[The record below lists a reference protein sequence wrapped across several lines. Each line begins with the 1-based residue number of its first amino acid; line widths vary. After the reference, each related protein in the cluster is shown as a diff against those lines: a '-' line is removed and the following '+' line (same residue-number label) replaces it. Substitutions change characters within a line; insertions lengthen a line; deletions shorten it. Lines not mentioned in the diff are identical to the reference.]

1 MAQNPYQPYSAY
13 QQAPQYG
20 PYQSMY
26 MWPGQPMQAQMPAY
40 GSQTPNT
47 GIQKPS
53 AMSGRVV
60 SQEADITPQ
69 EVPMDGSFSWFPMA
83 DGSAVIGKRWNSDG
97 TIQTV
102 RYAPESAEPQHTVET
117 VPSYVSDI
125 SSRLDRIEGILTQ
138 RARRAVKKEAADA

>member
-1 MAQNPYQPYSAY
+1 MVQNPYQPYEPY
-13 QQAPQYG
+13 QQMQYM
-20 PYQSMY
+20 PYQGTYTYPTQSM
-26 MWPGQPMQAQMPAY
+26 QQQMPAY

-47 GIQKPS
+47 GISKPS

-60 SQEADITPQ
+60 SQEAEITPQ

-102 RYAPESAEPQHTVET
+102 RYAPEAPEPQQPVDV
-117 VPSYVSDI
+117 VPTYVSDI

>member
-1 MAQNPYQPYSAY
+1 
-13 QQAPQYG
+13 
-20 PYQSMY
+20 
-26 MWPGQPMQAQMPAY
+26 MPTY

-47 GIQKPS
+47 GIQKPP

-97 TIQTV
+97 TMV
-102 RYAPESAEPQHTVET
+102 FDAAYSVLGDDAVSV
-117 VPSYVSDI
+117 VPREYERMV
-125 SSRLDRIEGILTQ
+125 
-138 RARRAVKKEAADA
+138 A

>member
-13 QQAPQYG
+13 QQAQYM
-20 PYQSMY
+20 PYQGTY
-26 MWPGQPMQAQMPAY
+26 TYPIQPMQAQMPAY

-47 GIQKPS
+47 GIQKPP

-102 RYAPESAEPQHTVET
+102 RYAPESTEPQQAVET
-117 VPSYVSDI
+117 VPSYMSDI

-138 RARRAVKKEAADA
+138 RARRAVKKEATDA

>member
-1 MAQNPYQPYSAY
+1 MAQNAYQTYSPYQ
-13 QQAPQYG
+13 QPQYG
-20 PYQSMY
+20 QYQNMY
-26 MWPGQPMQAQMPAY
+26 AWPGQPMQEQMPVY
-40 GSQTPNT
+40 GYRTPNT
-47 GIQKPS
+47 AIQKTP

-60 SQEADITPQ
+60 SQEAEITPQ

-102 RYAPESAEPQHTVET
+102 RYEPETTEPQRPVDV
-117 VPSYVSDI
+117 VPAYVSDI

-138 RARRAVKKEAADA
+138 RARRAVKKEASDA

>member
-1 MAQNPYQPYSAY
+1 MVQNPYQPYSPY
-13 QQAPQYG
+13 QQAQYM
-20 PYQSMY
+20 PYQGTY
-26 MWPGQPMQAQMPAY
+26 TYPTQPVQEQMPAY
-40 GSQTPNT
+40 GYRTQNT
-47 GIQKPS
+47 AIQKPP

-60 SQEADITPQ
+60 SQEDDITPQ

-102 RYAPESAEPQHTVET
+102 RYAPESPEPQQPVDV
-117 VPSYVSDI
+117 VPAYVSDI

-138 RARRAVKKEAADA
+138 RARRAVKKEASDA

>member
-1 MAQNPYQPYSAY
+1 MAQNAYQPYSPY
-13 QQAPQYG
+13 QQPQYG
-20 PYQSMY
+20 PYQNMY
-26 MWPGQPMQAQMPAY
+26 VWPGQPVQEQMPVY
-40 GSQTPNT
+40 GCRTPNT
-47 GIQKPS
+47 AIQKPS

-60 SQEADITPQ
+60 SQESDITLQ

-102 RYAPESAEPQHTVET
+102 RYAPEATEPQQPVDV
-117 VPSYVSDI
+117 VPAYVSDI

-138 RARRAVKKEAADA
+138 RARRAVKKEASDA

>member
-1 MAQNPYQPYSAY
+1 MAQNPYQPYSPY
-13 QQAPQYG
+13 QQVQYM
-20 PYQSMY
+20 PYQGTY
-26 MWPGQPMQAQMPAY
+26 TYPTQPMQAQMSAY

-47 GIQKPS
+47 GIQKPP

-60 SQEADITPQ
+60 SQEAEITPQ

-102 RYAPESAEPQHTVET
+102 RYAPESTEPQHAVET
-117 VPSYVSDI
+117 VPSYMSDI

>member
-1 MAQNPYQPYSAY
+1 MVQNPYQQYSPY
-13 QQAPQYG
+13 QQAQYM
-20 PYQSMY
+20 PYQGAYTYPTQSM
-26 MWPGQPMQAQMPAY
+26 QEQMPVY
-40 GSQTPNT
+40 GSQMQNT
-47 GIQKPS
+47 GISKPP

-102 RYAPESAEPQHTVET
+102 RYAPESPEPQRPVDA
-117 VPSYVSDI
+117 VPAYVSDI

-138 RARRAVKKEAADA
+138 RARRAVKKEASDA